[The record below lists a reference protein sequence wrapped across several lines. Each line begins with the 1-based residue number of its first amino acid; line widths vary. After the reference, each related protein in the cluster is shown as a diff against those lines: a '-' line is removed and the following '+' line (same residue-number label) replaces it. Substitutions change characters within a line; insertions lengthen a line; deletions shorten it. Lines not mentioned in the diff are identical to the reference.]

1 MICMLC
7 HCNVVL
13 LFIFMNKWLALLKG
27 QLPCKKWLDLLKEQP
42 PCKKNDWPFWKDSYH
57 VNKWLAL
64 LKEQSTCEKKMARS
78 IERTA
83 TMLKKW
89 LDLLKEQ
96 LLCELMAGSIERKA
110 FIIYNVKSFIFLFY
124 KFKIKHKK
132 VRRLHKNIRWLNLLV
147 QKLNNI
153 WSFYNFSKFMKIL
166 FYIKFIVYRINSHGI

>member
-1 MICMLC
+1 LYHFADCRLLYRLCSCLKINFLWKICKMFMICMLC

-64 LKEQSTCEKKMARS
+64 LKEQSTCEKMAWS

-83 TMLKKW
+83 TMLKKIARSTERTATMWTNGW
-89 LDLLKEQ
+89 LYWKESFHYLQ
-96 LLCELMAGSIERKA
+96 CKKFHF
-110 FIIYNVKSFIFLFY
+110 FIL
-124 KFKIKHKK
+124 
-132 VRRLHKNIRWLNLLV
+132 
-147 QKLNNI
+147 
-153 WSFYNFSKFMKIL
+153 
-166 FYIKFIVYRINSHGI
+166 YIQN